1 MKVEDI
7 IMRIN
12 YDKLWHI
19 LDDRKMK
26 KTDLIRESGI
36 TSNTMARMGKGEEVR
51 IGTLLKIGKTLG
63 CKVDDMVEIAPE
75 D

>member
-1 MKVEDI
+1 
-7 IMRIN
+7 MRIN

-19 LDDRKMK
+19 LDEQKMK
-26 KTDLIRESGI
+26 KTELIRESGI
-36 TSNTMARMGKGEEVR
+36 TSNAMARMGKGEEVR